1 MARFS
6 SQMQTVAEIGLLA
19 YSGTNLSNTGLTPNA
34 MSFVP
39 NTTCRCSF
47 AFAANSSS
55 TMTLKL
61 FGATFTFFPQ
71 GAEKEESS
79 PLDESFTATV

>member
-1 MARFS
+1 
-6 SQMQTVAEIGLLA
+6 MQPVAEIGLLA
-19 YSGTNLSNTGLTPNA
+19 YSGTNLSNTGLTLNA

-39 NTTCRCSF
+39 NTTYRCSF